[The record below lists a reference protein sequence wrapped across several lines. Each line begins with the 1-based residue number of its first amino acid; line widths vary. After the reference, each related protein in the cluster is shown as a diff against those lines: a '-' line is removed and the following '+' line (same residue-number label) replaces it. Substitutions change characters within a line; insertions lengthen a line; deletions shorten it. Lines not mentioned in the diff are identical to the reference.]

1 MRRIGIVGGLSPE
14 STLEYYR
21 EIISQSRE
29 RFPPY
34 VYPEVLIFSVN
45 FDRFLHSEWDGREI
59 VLREAISSLID
70 ARAEIIAMASNTP
83 HYLLDRL
90 KEQFDVEFVSI
101 VDAVAEKALEEG
113 YKTLLLV
120 GTKTTMTERFYR
132 ENLESRGLEVKIPDE
147 VDEIHSII
155 FDDLVFRDMRRRER
169 LIEIVNSYD
178 ADAIILGCTELPLA
192 IKEGDVKMEII
203 DSVKEH
209 VRRILDAS
217 LSQNSF

>member
-21 EIISQSRE
+21 EIIEQSKRKL
-29 RFPPY
+29 PPY

-45 FDRFLHSEWDGREI
+45 FDRFLHSDWDGREK
-59 VLREAISSLID
+59 VLKEAISSLLS

-90 KEQFDVEFVSI
+90 KKQFDAEFVSI
-101 VDAVAEKALEEG
+101 VDAVAEKAIEEN
-113 YKTLLLV
+113 YRTLLLV
-120 GTKTTMTERFYR
+120 GTKTTMTEKFYR
-132 ENLESRGLEVKIPDE
+132 EALESRGLEVRIPEE
-147 VDEIHSII
+147 VEEIHSII
-155 FDDLVFRDMRRRER
+155 FDDLVFRDLKRRER
-169 LIEIVNSYD
+169 LVEIINSYD
-178 ADAIILGCTELPLA
+178 ADAVILGCTELPLA
-192 IKEGDVKMEII
+192 VGEKDVEMGII

-217 LSQNSF
+217 MG